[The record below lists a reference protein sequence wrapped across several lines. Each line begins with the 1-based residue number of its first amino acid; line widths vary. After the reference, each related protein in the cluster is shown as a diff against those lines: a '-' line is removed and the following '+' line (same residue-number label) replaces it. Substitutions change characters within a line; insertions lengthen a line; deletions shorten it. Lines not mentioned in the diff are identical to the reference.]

1 MEKEANEKTS
11 RTKKRG
17 MLHLIRVTLFM
28 IKGRSARKSA
38 GKGGL
43 WKTLVTAM
51 LPMHHLPQSALPT
64 PASSDMFHGELL
76 PPASPAPSSINA
88 GDISRYTSA
97 EDLPALERGG
107 RSADNGLDGG
117 DDGIDLKAE
126 EFIARF
132 YEQMRLQRLDSINGY
147 TYNNNNNLVKGGAR

>member
-1 MEKEANEKTS
+1 MEKEANEKTI

-17 MLHLIRVTLFM
+17 VLHLIRVTLFM
-28 IKGRSARKSA
+28 IKGRSASKSA

-43 WKTLVTAM
+43 WKTLVS
-51 LPMHHLPQSALPT
+51 PMHHLPQSAPPT
-64 PASSDMFHGELL
+64 PASSDMFHDVLL
-76 PPASPAPSSINA
+76 PPASPAPRSINA

-97 EDLPALERGG
+97 EDLQALERGG
-107 RSADNGLDGG
+107 RSADEGLDGG

-147 TYNNNNNLVKGGAR
+147 TYNNNLVKSGAR